1 MSVKRTVSTGL
12 KLLVSLVLMAWL
24 YRHVDLTGLGAIIAG
39 TRLELLALVFA
50 LLFFNTAIST
60 LKWRILL
67 KADDVS
73 LPFGSLLASYMVG
86 SFFNVFLPSN
96 IGGDAYRIYDV
107 ARQSAK
113 PVHTFASVFVDR
125 LSGFCALA
133 IMGFVFPLSSLGLFS
148 DSRVL
153 WLPLLVFAAIVLLIW
168 GLYQQKLL
176 RWGLHLTRLDRIG
189 RIGTSLD
196 QFLDSIATYRSKDG
210 VMTRIM
216 GVSFCFQFTVIVC
229 VYVLSQAIGM
239 HIPFVFFCV
248 FVPLISLL
256 EALPISIFGL
266 GLRDA
271 GYVFFFTQVGASRED
286 GLAMALLYVA
296 VSLVYA
302 AVGGLV
308 FAVKRGARR

>member
-1 MSVKRTVSTGL
+1 MSLKRTLGTGL
-12 KLLVSLVLMAWL
+12 KLAVSLTLMAWL
-24 YRHVDLTGLGAIIAG
+24 YRRVDLTGIGSVIAG
-39 TRLELLALVFA
+39 THLGLLLVVFA

-60 LKWRILL
+60 LKWQILL
-67 KADDVS
+67 KADDVV
-73 LPFGSLLASYMVG
+73 LPFNNLLASYMVG
-86 SFFNVFLPSN
+86 TFFNVFLPSN

-133 IMGFVFPLSSLGLFS
+133 IMGFIFPLSSLGLLS
-148 DSRVL
+148 GRRVL
-153 WLPLLVFAAIVLLIW
+153 LLPLLVFAAIVLLIW
-168 GLYQQKLL
+168 GLYQQRLV
-176 RWGLHLTRLDRIG
+176 RWGLRVTRLDRIAVIS
-189 RIGTSLD
+189 RSLD
-196 QFLDSIATYRSKDG
+196 QFLGSITTYKEKPG
-210 VMTRIM
+210 VLTRIM
-216 GVSFCFQFTVIVC
+216 GVSFCFQFTVIIC
-229 VYVLSQAIGM
+229 VYVLSRAVGIQ
-239 HIPFVFFCV
+239 IPFVFFCA

-271 GYVFFFTQVGASRED
+271 GYVFFFTQVGHTREG

-308 FAVKRGARR
+308 FAFKRKT